1 MCYRSVL
8 FLFSSRRRH
17 TRCALV
23 TGVHVCSSDL
33 VGLGATSDSV
43 DAVGAFFSSFGAVL
57 VNEAGDIT
65 ADTDQVRQVLE
76 YMKRLG
82 KVLPKDVAA
91 WDDASNNKFLVSGNA
106 SMIMNPPSAWAVAK
120 RDAPQIAEQCWTH
133 SMPKGPGGRFAPF
146 LPYFWGIWEFSPNKS
161 AAKDLLVHLSQPDN
175 VGQLVEA
182 SGGYDLPAFAN
193 LTKFDTWA
201 NAAPPK
207 GTLFHYPDPYGIQT
221 KSIAGAPAPANIAFQ
236 IYNQALQTTIDRKST
251 RLTSRH

>member
-1 MCYRSVL
+1 MDA
-8 FLFSSRRRH
+8 F
-17 TRCALV
+17 V
-23 TGVHVCSSDL
+23 TAAEKCHAGGHPIG

-120 RDAPQIAEQCWTH
+120 RDAPQIAEQ
-133 SMPKGPGGRFAPF
+133 
-146 LPYFWGIWEFSPNKS
+146 
-161 AAKDLLVHLSQPDN
+161 
-175 VGQLVEA
+175 
-182 SGGYDLPAFAN
+182 
-193 LTKFDTWA
+193 
-201 NAAPPK
+201 
-207 GTLFHYPDPYGIQT
+207 
-221 KSIAGAPAPANIAFQ
+221 
-236 IYNQALQTTIDRKST
+236 DRKST
-251 RLTSRH
+251 RLYSSHYCAPRMQYSA